1 MCIRDSYGGEKCDI
15 PCAGFGFGDCV
26 IVELLKENGL
36 LPKLG
41 PSVDV
46 VVAPFS
52 AAMQGPAAAVA
63 AKLRAAGLTVD
74 AALQACKARKAFDLA
89 NRAGARLVAFVAPDE
104 WDVGKVRVKDMLVK
118 DPASDP
124 ADGVQVDVAVDDLG
138 NLVAVLEA
146 EARAKGAAWVPVG
159 RSSSSASPAPAKPPA
174 GSVLA
179 DGGNGVALKATAKFA
194 ALAL

>member
-1 MCIRDSYGGEKCDI
+1 MRS
-15 PCAGFGFGDCV
+15 
-26 IVELLKENGL
+26 
-36 LPKLG
+36 
-41 PSVDV
+41 
-46 VVAPFS
+46 
-52 AAMQGPAAAVA
+52 
-63 AKLRAAGLTVD
+63 AGLTVD

-159 RSSSSASPAPAKPPA
+159 RSSSSASPAPAKPAA

-179 DGGNGVALKATAKFA
+179 DGGNGVTLKATAKFA